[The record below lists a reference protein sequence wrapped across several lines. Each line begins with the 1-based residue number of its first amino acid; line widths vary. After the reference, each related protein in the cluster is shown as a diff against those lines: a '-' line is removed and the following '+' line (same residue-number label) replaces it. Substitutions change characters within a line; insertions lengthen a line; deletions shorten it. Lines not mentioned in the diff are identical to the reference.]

1 MAMAISLDDRRPAP
15 ELGRVIAAGSMQTT
29 MMRVR
34 AYQDSDWGE
43 WLRMSRALLP
53 GASVEDDEAE
63 MRTCRAR
70 SDAEVFVVERPEG
83 SLAGYVEVATRP
95 YADGCSTSP
104 VGYIEAWYVD
114 PDVRR
119 QGFGRALLAA
129 AETWARERGYREMAS
144 DALLDND
151 VSFRAHARAGY
162 GEVDRVVQF
171 RKSLNDVGTSRGVV
185 TVRAASQ
192 ADRPFVLGLVPR
204 LRAFGPSS
212 LRAVGA
218 LDGAERRTLERA
230 LGESRPDAALLVAE
244 HELVGPAGVAY
255 VETATDYFTGERHG
269 HLAILIVTEEGEGRG
284 VGRALLATIEAWSVA
299 RDYRLLTLN
308 VFATNAR
315 ARDVYE
321 RAGYVPDTMRYVK
334 ELGR

>member
-1 MAMAISLDDRRPAP
+1 
-15 ELGRVIAAGSMQTT
+15 
-29 MMRVR
+29 
-34 AYQDSDWGE
+34 
-43 WLRMSRALLP
+43 MSRALLP

-70 SDAEVFVVERPEG
+70 NDAEVFVVERPDG
-83 SLAGYVEVATRP
+83 GLAGYVEVGTRP

-114 PDVRR
+114 PDIRR
-119 QGFGRALLAA
+119 LGFGRALLAA

-185 TVRAASQ
+185 TVRAASRD
-192 ADRPFVLGLVPR
+192 DRQFILGLVPR
-204 LRAFGPSS
+204 LRAFGPSA
-212 LRAVGA
+212 LRSVDA

-230 LGESRPDAALLVAE
+230 LGEGEGEGESRPDACLLVAE

-269 HLAILIVTEEGEGRG
+269 HLAILIVAEEGEGRG
-284 VGRALLATIEAWSVA
+284 IGRALLAATEEWAVA
-299 RDYRLLTLN
+299 RDFRLLTLN
-308 VFATNAR
+308 VFASNAR